1 MHSWSFKVATA
12 IATTLFVGAVH
23 AAEPA
28 ASGNESSANATEQ
41 QASEADTSNNEVGK
55 DPRGIKGISP
65 FWEAL
70 VAGDTALIGG
80 DPDQAVTH
88 YEEALKSEPQNPMG
102 HYRMGQLL
110 LIKGELEQSR
120 TSLEAALRFGKQ
132 DAEVT
137 AKALFALAALAEREG
152 KYDAAA
158 SAWKKYEQHV
168 TAHSEIHGFAASASE
183 RQKRIVTQQQ
193 MSRDYA
199 AVKDRIKK
207 REAELTEKA
216 LSGN

>member
-1 MHSWSFKVATA
+1 MHSWTFKAAA
-12 IATTLFVGAVH
+12 IATTLFVGVAH

-28 ASGNESSANATEQ
+28 ASEDESTADASEQ
-41 QASEADTSNNEVGK
+41 QASEADTSNNETGK

-65 FWEAL
+65 FWEAI

-80 DPDQAVTH
+80 DPDQAVAR
-88 YEEALKSEPQNPMG
+88 YEEALKSEPKNPMG
-102 HYRMGQLL
+102 HYRMGQVM
-110 LIKGELEQSR
+110 LIKGELGQAR
-120 TSLEAALRFGKQ
+120 TSLEAALRFGKE

-137 AKALFALAALAEREG
+137 GKALFVLATLAEREG
-152 KYDAAA
+152 KYDVAAT
-158 SAWKKYEQHV
+158 AWKKYEQHV

-183 RQKRIVTQQQ
+183 RQKRIATQQQ

-199 AVKDRIKK
+199 AVKERAKK

-216 LSGN
+216 MSGN